1 MYPHGGYMKDFEN
14 ELDMIRLD
22 LYEKTK
28 KMDKEEIIKNV
39 NSHAKKIAQVFGIN
53 IINKSKEEYVKTK
66 A

>member
-1 MYPHGGYMKDFEN
+1 MKDFEN